1 MLSTLLLLLSHPR
14 REGGQAARGVCSSLH
29 LALGQL
35 LRGECRSRLGAIHP
49 AGRGGSCGGE
59 EEEDLFCLLQCCLIP
74 CGMCY
79 LSQGASADAAS
90 LRQGSWFM
98 GNQGEK
104 LHALNA
110 IALHSSA
117 LNMTKAWSCSWS
129 GHWCSIPPAATSFSV
144 AFKLSLTPLTL
155 CPPLSHHRA
164 KAYHLSTPLPRATIT
179 QPIVLLSSYAHS
191 AVPLQPFPM
200 AVLASPPAATV
211 ELGQGGLVMA
221 GRHFSSTQ
229 LSVFLFPP
237 SFHPVMIP
245 KALGLLHSAQICSC
259 ANVFAL
265 LHTPHPP
272 LFLWMM
278 GWLQHGSGQRPSQ
291 GRQALSR
298 SQAYGSGGRACS
310 NNHSCPPGRPASSL
324 CSGQ

>member
-1 MLSTLLLLLSHPR
+1 M
-14 REGGQAARGVCSSLH
+14 
-29 LALGQL
+29 
-35 LRGECRSRLGAIHP
+35 
-49 AGRGGSCGGE
+49 
-59 EEEDLFCLLQCCLIP
+59 FCLLQCCLIP

-117 LNMTKAWSCSWS
+117 LNMTKARSCSWS
-129 GHWCSIPPAATSFSV
+129 GHWCSIPPAATSFCV

-324 CSGQ
+324 DRKSVV